1 MYFADRT
8 TIFRLLWQFVG
19 PAVADLFDERHLGSK
34 IKSSFPE
41 LNSIAMIAISDNVQ
55 IRKDKPSGTI
65 TLNRPDRRNALS
77 REIVEMLIAAF
88 DDFHQEKSVRAVIL
102 TGSGD
107 NFCSGTDLYQ
117 LKETAESKNSLETWH
132 QDVTQLQRLIEKMLR
147 FPKPI
152 IAAVNGWTIGTGLA
166 LMLASDIVVA
176 GEKSKLQ
183 TPEPLR
189 GLSAGIT
196 TPLLSFRIG
205 SGLAARVLFAGQ
217 PILANEALN
226 LGLFHETVEDD
237 LIWARSHELAKACAD
252 GARESHQ
259 ITKQMLNETIGENL
273 FTQLSIGAATMAAAR
288 TTEAALEGINAF
300 LEKREPNWG

>member
-1 MYFADRT
+1 
-8 TIFRLLWQFVG
+8 
-19 PAVADLFDERHLGSK
+19 
-34 IKSSFPE
+34 
-41 LNSIAMIAISDNVQ
+41 MIAISDNVQ
-55 IRKDKPSGTI
+55 IRKDQPSGTI

-77 REIVEMLIAAF
+77 REIVEMLLDAF
-88 DDFHQEKSVRAVIL
+88 EDFHQEKSVRAVIL
-102 TGSGD
+102 TGTGEH
-107 NFCSGTDLYQ
+107 FCSGTDLHQ
-117 LKETAESKNSLETWH
+117 LKETAESKNSLDIWRE
-132 QDVTQLQRLIEKMLR
+132 DVMHLQRLIETMLR

-152 IAAVNGWTIGTGLA
+152 IAAVNGWAIGSGLA

-176 GEKSKLQ
+176 GKNSKLQ

-205 SGLAARVLFAGQ
+205 SGAAARVLFSGE
-217 PILANEALN
+217 PILATEALN
-226 LGLFHETVEDD
+226 LGLFHEAVDDD
-237 LIWARSHELAKACAD
+237 LIWARSHELAKACAS

-273 FTQLSIGAATMAAAR
+273 FTQLSIGAANMAAAR